1 MKVTDY
7 RNVSLEEV
15 EMEGAS
21 NVKVRWL
28 ISDKDKAKNFAM
40 RLFEIGT
47 EGNTPNHAHDWE
59 HEVFILEGNGEV
71 KIDEKTFP
79 IKKDT
84 VVFVEPNQKHSFL
97 NTGQGPLKFLC
108 LIPYK

>member
-7 RNVSLEEV
+7 RNVPLEEV

-28 ISDKDKAKNFAM
+28 ISEKDEAKNFAM
-40 RLFEIGT
+40 RLFELGLG
-47 EGNTPNHAHDWE
+47 GNTPFHAHDWE
-59 HEVFILEGNGEV
+59 HEVFVLEGRGEV
-71 KIDEKTFP
+71 KINEETYP
-79 IKKDT
+79 VKKDT
-84 VVFVEPNQKHSFL
+84 VVFVEPNQEHSFI